1 MMKVVIIGRTKMLYG
16 TALMLKE
23 HGCELVG
30 VITAKAAPEYDYR
43 EGDFERLA
51 TSLDIPYFFTTSLEN
66 PKIVEFLEKVKAD
79 IGVSVNWVGLV
90 RETTISRF
98 KHGIL
103 NAHLGDIPR
112 FRGNACSNWAIIN
125 GEKEIVLSIHL
136 MEGGQLDCGRVLVQ
150 DRMSIGDDTY
160 IGDVHRWAN
169 EMIPCSFVNAIDL
182 IKKDPN
188 SMLKY
193 ADPCAAE
200 SFRCYPR
207 CPGDGLIDWKHQAIE
222 IHRLIRASSEP
233 FAGAFTFHQVKRLTI
248 WRASLINDHEKYCAV
263 PGQVCSIDKT
273 NGTVTVI
280 TGLGKLML
288 NEVSFEEPTH
298 IVPAAIIRST
308 RTRLGI

>member
-1 MMKVVIIGRTKMLYG
+1 MMKVIIIGRTKMLYD
-16 TALMLKE
+16 AAVMLKE
-23 HGCELVG
+23 QGCELTG
-30 VITAKAAPEYDYR
+30 IITAKAAPEYDCH

-51 TSLDIPYFFTTSLEN
+51 TSLDIPYFFTTSLEDPN
-66 PKIVEFLEKVKAD
+66 IAAFFERVKAD

-103 NAHLGDIPR
+103 NAHLGDLPR

-136 MEGGQLDCGRVLVQ
+136 MEGERLDCGRVLVQ
-150 DRMSIGDDTY
+150 DRMPIGDGTY

-188 SMLKY
+188 FMLKY
-193 ADPCAAE
+193 ADPDAAE

-207 CPGDGLIDWKHQAIE
+207 CPEDGLIDWGRAAID
-222 IHRLIRASSEP
+222 IHRLIRASAEP
-233 FAGAFTFHQVKRLTI
+233 FAGAFTFHNAKRLTI
-248 WRASLINDHEKYCAV
+248 WRAVLIDDHEKYCAV

-280 TGLGKLML
+280 TGHGKLMF
-288 NEVSFEEPTH
+288 NEVSFEGPAH
-298 IVPAAIIRST
+298 IKPSTMIRST